1 MLVSLTWG
9 ILTAAAV
16 IGTWAYTWLNVDSK
30 RLQIFISQTPM
41 LAKPWQ
47 QWVYWIS
54 VALAFKLAV
63 VADSVLQ
70 HSHWQLFGSGKGSRF
85 LSSITW
91 ALYVAVWLGG
101 SFQGTHK
108 TVWVGIGFLLS
119 FGSKFIGF
127 LLYGKYGV
135 GTAVAHGFAYT
146 GGIVVVSWMA
156 WTGWFEWKTVIV
168 TLQHWVNNFW
178 DNAFG

>member
-16 IGTWAYTWLNVDSK
+16 IGTWAYTWLSVDSK

-47 QWVYWIS
+47 KWVYWIS

-63 VADSVLQ
+63 LAES
-70 HSHWQLFGSGKGSRF
+70 LFYNILIDNFFGRGKGSRF

-91 ALYVAVWLGG
+91 ALYVAVWLNG

-108 TVWVGIGFLLS
+108 TFWVGIGFLLS

-135 GTAVAHGFAYT
+135 GTSVAHG
-146 GGIVVVSWMA
+146 
-156 WTGWFEWKTVIV
+156 
-168 TLQHWVNNFW
+168 
-178 DNAFG
+178 